1 MKRFVAFG
9 EIMGRLHAPG
19 MLRLRQALPGTLDVS
34 FAGAEANV
42 AASLALLGAP
52 ASYVTALPA
61 DNPLTDACLA
71 TLRGFG
77 IDLRHVLLREAG
89 RLGLYFLEAG
99 ANQRPGRVI
108 YDREHS
114 AISLTPAEA
123 YDWPAI
129 FNGAGWLHLT
139 GITPALSQTAAEATL
154 TAARQAR
161 HLGVTVSCDLNYRA
175 KLWRWEPGT
184 PPRQLAARILQ
195 ALLPHVDLLFAG
207 PADGDLLGVTVS
219 AGGAKHDLD
228 AYPDFARQVAA
239 RFPNVRR
246 IATTLRESHSASHND
261 WGAVLYD
268 ALTNGT
274 VLAPLC
280 NGRYQPYMIRNIVDR
295 VGAGDAFAAGLIFA
309 LSCREY
315 STDSDALEFAAAASC
330 LAHSIPGDFNLST
343 RAEVDALR
351 RGSASGRV
359 ER

>member
-1 MKRFVAFG
+1 VKRFVAFG
-9 EIMGRLHAPG
+9 EIMGRFHAPG

-42 AASLALLGAP
+42 AVSLALLGAP
-52 ASYVTALPA
+52 ASYVTALPV

-77 IDLRHVLLREAG
+77 LDLRHVLLRETG

-114 AISLTPAEA
+114 AVSLTPAGA
-123 YDWPAI
+123 YDWSAI
-129 FNGAGWLHLT
+129 LDSAGWLHLT
-139 GITPALSQTAAEATL
+139 GITPALSQAAAESTL
-154 TAARQAR
+154 TAAEQAR
-161 HLGVTVSCDLNYRA
+161 RRGVTVSCDLNYRA

-184 PPRQLAARILQ
+184 PARQLAARTLQ
-195 ALLPHVDLLFAG
+195 ALLPQVDLLFAG
-207 PADGDLLGVTVS
+207 PADADLLGVTVPP
-219 AGGAKHDLD
+219 GDAKHDLD

-239 RFPNVRR
+239 CFPNVRR

-261 WGAVLYD
+261 WGAILYD
-268 ALTNGT
+268 AATNGT
-274 VLAPLC
+274 VLAPFSE
-280 NGRYQPYMIRNIVDR
+280 GHHRPYVIRNIVDR

-309 LSCREY
+309 LSCGEY
-315 STDSDALEFAAAASC
+315 PTDADALEFAAAASC

-343 RAEVDALR
+343 RAEIDVLR